1 MQEREFIEALNL
13 LRETETG
20 LDFTVQVMRKIKR
33 HKRIGILIKSIL
45 LAPFMFFLSLESIR
59 IIAGT
64 PIPKVIFSAISIPK
78 FLFMSPPLF
87 VFLYAVSTGI
97 YTSILIS
104 TYLEGGDVN
113 GALLLPSRQGSSSS
127 VLEM

>member
-64 PIPKVIFSAISIPK
+64 PIPKVIFSAISIPE

-87 VFLYAVSTGI
+87 VFLYAAATGI